1 MLVGL
6 FSTMTRV
13 ARAMLSTVS
22 LAVLLALILGTATV
36 VLAAPAATFK
46 LGVTNNSNA
55 TSGLRGTV
63 NGGPNLDIANTGNG
77 SALALHA
84 APGRPPL
91 TVDAGA
97 GVATNLDADKLD
109 GKQATDFYAAGS
121 KVADSAHAD
130 DAAHAA
136 QADSAQHADAADQA
150 QEAQHAAQA
159 DSAQNAQHADQA
171 DDANLLDGKDST
183 AFAGSGK
190 STYSSGTLLTP
201 CTEEAVSNLTISPS
215 RRALVYASAS
225 ADYFANGSGLQGA
238 TLRLQL
244 RNAAD
249 TATLASGAEM
259 LGDGDGL
266 GEHVPLAVQGV
277 LMSGTDVYSSTAP
290 FEVTPGN
297 TYRLKLLA
305 MSTDGPCGGDPLM
318 LRIALSYMLIGE

>member
-1 MLVGL
+1 MLNGL
-6 FSTMTRV
+6 FSASVRV
-13 ARAMLSTVS
+13 ARAMLSTATV
-22 LAVLLALILGTATV
+22 AVLLALVLGTATM
-36 VLAAPAATFK
+36 VLAAPVAYFK

-55 TSGLRGTV
+55 TSGLKGTV
-63 NGGPNLDIANTGNG
+63 NAGPNLDVANTGNG
-77 SALALHA
+77 SALALHV
-84 APGRPPL
+84 APGQPPL
-91 TVDAGA
+91 TVDPGA
-97 GVATNLDADKLD
+97 GVATNLNADKLD

-130 DAAHAA
+130 DSGHAT
-136 QADSAQHADAADQA
+136 QADSAQHAAQADDALHAGAADQA
-150 QEAQHAAQA
+150 QEAQHA
-159 DSAQNAQHADQA
+159 NQA

-190 STYSSGTLLTP
+190 SAYSSGTLLTP
-201 CTEEAVSNLTISPS
+201 CTEEVVSSLTITPS

-225 ADYFANGSGLQGA
+225 ADYFANVSGLEGA
-238 TLRLQL
+238 ILRLQL

-259 LGDGDGL
+259 SGDGDGL

-277 LMSGTDVYSSTAP
+277 LMSGTDVYASTSP

-305 MSTDGPCGGDPLM
+305 MSIDGPCGGDPQM
-318 LRIALSYMLIGE
+318 LRIALSYVLIGE